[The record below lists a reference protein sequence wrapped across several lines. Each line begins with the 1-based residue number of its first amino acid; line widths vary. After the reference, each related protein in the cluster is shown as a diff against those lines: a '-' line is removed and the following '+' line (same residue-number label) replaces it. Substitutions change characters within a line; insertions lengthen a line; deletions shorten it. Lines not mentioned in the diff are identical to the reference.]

1 MLWQLLAGKLKLS
14 KILERPQIYLIVD
27 FTTKFL
33 LVAKKDVILVFYDSL
48 FKITYFIATM
58 EEILVEGLAQLFKDD
73 IQKLHGLL
81 ESMVLYKEPQF
92 VVELTKK
99 LNRTLEIETKLFIS
113 FQPQIDGQIE
123 RMN

>member
-1 MLWQLLAGKLKLS
+1 M
-14 KILERPQIYLIVD
+14 D

-73 IQKLHGLL
+73 I
-81 ESMVLYKEPQF
+81 
-92 VVELTKK
+92 
-99 LNRTLEIETKLFIS
+99 
-113 FQPQIDGQIE
+113 
-123 RMN
+123 

>member
-1 MLWQLLAGKLKLS
+1 M
-14 KILERPQIYLIVD
+14 
-27 FTTKFL
+27 
-33 LVAKKDVILVFYDSL
+33 
-48 FKITYFIATM
+48 
-58 EEILVEGLAQLFKDD
+58 
-73 IQKLHGLL
+73 
-81 ESMVLYKEPQF
+81 LYKEPQF

>member
-1 MLWQLLAGKLKLS
+1 MLWQLLAGKLS

-27 FTTKFL
+27 FTTKFP

-48 FKITYFIATM
+48 FKITYFIAIM

-123 RMN
+123 GMN

>member
-1 MLWQLLAGKLKLS
+1 MLWQLLAGKLS

-27 FTTKFL
+27 FTTKFP

>member
-1 MLWQLLAGKLKLS
+1 MLWQLLAGKLS

-27 FTTKFL
+27 FTTKFP

-48 FKITYFIATM
+48 FKITYFIAIM